1 MRGAILTDIIMTP
14 GTFRA
19 PAASQALGSRFH
31 TQAHSAQPVSPCR
44 FRHDSLPPRP
54 PPASSRLLDPSPSL
68 LFLTC
73 HSLFHLS
80 FLCVFSNSCISSGH
94 QPLNSI
100 QITLQRKHKI
110 KRKNWAPPLP
120 RKSLTSLPPST
131 VPATSYLWVFPNL
144 ASTQPHKNC
153 SQ

>member
-1 MRGAILTDIIMTP
+1 MKTGI
-14 GTFRA
+14 FRA
-19 PAASQALGSRFH
+19 PARSQALGSRFH
-31 TQAHSAQPVSPCR
+31 TQAHSAQPAFPRR
-44 FRHDSLPPRP
+44 FRRDSLPPRP
-54 PPASSRLLDPSPSL
+54 PPASSCLLDPSPST

-80 FLCVFSNSCISSGH
+80 FLYIFSNSRISSGH

-131 VPATSYLWVFPNL
+131 VPVTSYLWAFPNL
-144 ASTQPHKNC
+144 ASRQPHQKC